1 MKLMGYRGLAYLAVV
16 TGLGCAGTD
25 APVQRVVVRDS
36 AGVRIVE
43 NLAPVWGDAST
54 GWVVDP
60 TPEIEIPGDFGE
72 PDHYLFQ
79 AQYVVRLSD
88 GSIVVGN
95 RGTKELFFFDS
106 NGRFVRVAGRQGDG
120 PGEFQRLFGLFR
132 CENHTLVV
140 LELSRMSVL
149 NREGKFLRTLPLLTG
164 RMPQSRSV
172 DAVSPDCS
180 AGLFLGNVSPR
191 PELVQGVNDLQA
203 TVFWAAFQ
211 DGSRDTIATVV
222 RDQAHIWERGGELMD
237 IWLPFAE
244 SAVWAASGDE
254 VVVGHGTSFEIEVF
268 ERSGRLRQLI
278 RWDAVR
284 SPVTNQDR
292 DDLSEWLEGFFEQ
305 APEERQYWP
314 PVERIPLPAAKPAY
328 ARILASSGGT
338 IWVQQSGKWP
348 DHADKWWVFD
358 ASGRWLGVVE
368 MPVKLRVLAV
378 DHEFVI
384 GVFRDEFDIE
394 NIRLH
399 RLVKSAG

>member
-1 MKLMGYRGLAYLAVV
+1 MKLIGWRGLGYLMLV
-16 TGLGCAGTD
+16 TGLGCARAD

-43 NLAPVWGDAST
+43 SQAPMWDDAST

-60 TPEIEIPGDFGE
+60 APEIEIRGDFGE
-72 PDHYLFQ
+72 PDYYLFD

-95 RGTKELFFFDS
+95 RGTEELFFFDS

-132 CENHTLVV
+132 CESDTLLV

-149 NREGKFLRTLPLLTG
+149 DHEGKFLRTVPVLTG
-164 RMPQSRSV
+164 GQRISV

-180 AGLFLGNVSPR
+180 AGLVWGNVSPR
-191 PELVQGVNDLQA
+191 PQLVQGVNDMLA
-203 TVFWAAFQ
+203 TVFWTAFQ
-211 DGSRDTIATVV
+211 DASRDTIATVV
-222 RDQAHIWERGGELMD
+222 RDQAHLWERGGELMD

-244 SAVWAASGDE
+244 IAVWAASGDE
-254 VVVGHGTSFEIEVF
+254 VVVGHGTRFEIEVF

-284 SPVTNQDR
+284 SALTNQDR
-292 DDLSEWLEGFFEQ
+292 DDLSKWLEGLFER

-314 PVERIPLPAAKPAY
+314 PVERIPLPEAKPAY
-328 ARILASSGGT
+328 ARILAGSEGT

-348 DHADKWWVFD
+348 DHAEKWWVFD

-368 MPVKLRVLAV
+368 MPAKLRILAV
-378 DHEFVI
+378 DDEFVI

-399 RLVKSAG
+399 RLVKSTE